1 MEYQTKIHSRKIS
14 DLRRKEKS
22 KENNHHMRDGEKNAI
37 GREGIMCHTLVG
49 RGKMFDTFEYKE
61 RAGVELRVKE
71 DVEGGCG
78 EVRKPEYPGIQS
90 HSKDS
95 DFILSVI

>member
-1 MEYQTKIHSRKIS
+1 M
-14 DLRRKEKS
+14 
-22 KENNHHMRDGEKNAI
+22 
-37 GREGIMCHTLVG
+37 
-49 RGKMFDTFEYKE
+49 FEYKD

-71 DVEGGCG
+71 DVAGGIIE
-78 EVRKPEYPGIQS
+78 EVRKPEHPGIQS